1 MALCH
6 RVEIQ
11 WLRASVPRCSQ
22 RPSAALEVPELGRRA
37 LAPLSDD
44 CGLAGRSPWG
54 PAGALARPLLLSWRQ
69 AWLRWFRKRGK
80 AS

>member
-11 WLRASVPRCSQ
+11 WLRASVPCSQ
-22 RPSAALEVPELGRRA
+22 SLYTALEVPELGRRA

-44 CGLAGRSPWG
+44 CGLAGRSPKG